1 MRIPATLTPC
11 CQKAL
16 TYTALNTDKTLSHH
30 NLNLRLSL
38 NTPGWELRINVF
50 AKPCW
55 PIWITCIFLRRG
67 DSGRSRK
74 ASCPKPSPRF
84 SLCPEQWNLREAF
97 WEECPCGHCSLV
109 CRTSGFTHVK
119 NVAVLRRCTIK
130 LFSSSG
136 VSQALWRKK
145 HQAAGLFIS
154 CMNKKERK

>member
-1 MRIPATLTPC
+1 MNNMR
-11 CQKAL
+11 
-16 TYTALNTDKTLSHH
+16 
-30 NLNLRLSL
+30 
-38 NTPGWELRINVF
+38 
-50 AKPCW
+50 
-55 PIWITCIFLRRG
+55 IFLRRG
-67 DSGRSRK
+67 HSGRSRK

-109 CRTSGFTHVK
+109 CRTSGFIHVK
-119 NVAVLRRCTIK
+119 NVTVLRRCTIK

-154 CMNKKERK
+154 CMNKKEKIEFNFLQMKLSLVPSWITQTSGSEQTLCSSLDQQSPCCLLVSFNLV